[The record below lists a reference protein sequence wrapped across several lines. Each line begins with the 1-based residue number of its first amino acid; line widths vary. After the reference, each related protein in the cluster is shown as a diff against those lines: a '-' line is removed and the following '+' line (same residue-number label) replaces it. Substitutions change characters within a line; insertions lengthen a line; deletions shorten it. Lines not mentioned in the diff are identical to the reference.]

1 MKGKALVVDDS
12 SFYKKYITEI
22 VRELGYENIQTASDG
37 AEALKIMEKEQIELL
52 FLDINMPVVSGIEVI
67 EKLESFSDKPVII
80 MMTAVTDV
88 LIMRR
93 CIELGASNYIVKSA
107 SAEDIKK
114 TIIDTC
120 HIYSNENK

>member
-37 AEALKIMEKEQIELL
+37 AEALSIMEKEQIGLL

-67 EKLESFSDKPVII
+67 EKLEKFPNKPIII

-120 HIYSNENK
+120 NIYSNEDK